1 MKTDLENF
9 CDYIRAKR
17 DKFRTEQNISMQAE
31 KTIEYKAKADVL
43 DSILQEAAVIKNIK
57 NNLT

>member
-17 DKFRTEQNISMQAE
+17 DKLRTEQNISMQAE
-31 KTIEYKAKADVL
+31 KTIEYKAKADIL
-43 DSILQEAAVIKNIK
+43 DAVLQEAAIMKNIK
-57 NNLT
+57 NNLN